1 MSKICSI
8 DVCNEKHEA
17 KGFCQK
23 HYYKFKNYGN
33 PLHVV
38 DPEETK
44 RKISAAKKGK
54 PGPTKGRK
62 LSEEHKRKIS
72 ESSKGKKKGKRYPRK
87 LNK

>member
-1 MSKICSI
+1 MVKICSI
-8 DVCNEKHEA
+8 DGCNEKHEA

-23 HYYKFKNYGN
+23 HYDKLKNYGN

-44 RKISAAKKGK
+44 RKISAAKKGRL
-54 PGPTKGRK
+54 GPTKGRK

-72 ESSKGKKKGKRYPRK
+72 EALTGKKHSDATRK
-87 LNK
+87 K